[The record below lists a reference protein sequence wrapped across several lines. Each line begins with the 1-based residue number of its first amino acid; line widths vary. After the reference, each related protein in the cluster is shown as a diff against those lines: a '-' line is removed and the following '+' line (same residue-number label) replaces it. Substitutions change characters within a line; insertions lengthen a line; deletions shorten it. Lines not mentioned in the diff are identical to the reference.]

1 MALRQTHDYQT
12 YFDPKAY
19 LAQRFSTKNGE
30 IEDRDYQAVHPFF
43 MECHHGFYSKYHQ
56 NWDNQTARVLE
67 YGGGPV
73 VYYLSCAAPY
83 VREIVFAEYLE
94 SCRAEVQL
102 WREKDPASHDWTPY
116 FRSATLQNKPI
127 IVRVKK
133 DSYLFCIGNLLSFTR
148 SILYKYHHS
157 TKLYQKIS
165 RVCCRLYCYECAA
178 RVTMS
183 TATNEWCFFRY
194 SLVLW
199 W

>member
-30 IEDRDYQAVHPFF
+30 IEDKGYQAVHPFF

-56 NWDNQTARVLE
+56 NWNNETARVLE

-116 FRSATLQNKPI
+116 FRSATLLLVTNQLSKYRFYHTRIYI
-127 IVRVKK
+127 I
-133 DSYLFCIGNLLSFTR
+133 
-148 SILYKYHHS
+148 
-157 TKLYQKIS
+157 
-165 RVCCRLYCYECAA
+165 
-178 RVTMS
+178 
-183 TATNEWCFFRY
+183 
-194 SLVLW
+194 
-199 W
+199 